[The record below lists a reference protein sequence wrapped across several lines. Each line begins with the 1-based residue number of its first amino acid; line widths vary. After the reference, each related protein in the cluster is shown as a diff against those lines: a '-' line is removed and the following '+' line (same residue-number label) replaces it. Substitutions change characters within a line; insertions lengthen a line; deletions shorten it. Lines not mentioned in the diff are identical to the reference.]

1 MKRLSGECV
10 CCVHRKECDSGK
22 DCANINYNE
31 RNIMNGKKV
40 KIQHTS
46 VTGVVTAELHEDTG
60 YVQFRVRYEDKNGLV
75 VDQWYDQKSL
85 TIEE

>member
-1 MKRLSGECV
+1 
-10 CCVHRKECDSGK
+10 
-22 DCANINYNE
+22 
-31 RNIMNGKKV
+31 MNGKKV